1 MDVLV
6 VVGDAEVPEHLASR
20 ANHVVRTDS
29 LSPADIAHTRTHIPR
44 SVGVIGPVEAAT
56 ALHDAGL
63 PVTLYTDAVGT
74 AAEGVRV
81 LPLTDEGP
89 PLDAAPSLIEL
100 FGNTPLVRLDRVGRE
115 LDCHLLAK
123 LEMMNP
129 GSSVKDRPAL
139 TMIEAAERDG
149 RLQPGGTIVE
159 PTSGNTGVGLAIVA
173 ARKRYRCVFVCPD
186 KVAPE
191 KIALLRA
198 YGAEVVVCPTAVPPE
213 HPESYYSVSNRLAAE
228 IPGAFKPD
236 QYSNPANPQA
246 HVETTGP
253 EIWRQTNGRITHLVA
268 SVGTAGT
275 ITGLGRYLKSQNP
288 DVQIIGADPEGSVY
302 SGGSGRPYLVEGIGE
317 DFWPGNWDA
326 SVVDRVVM
334 VSDRDSFL
342 MARHVTREEG
352 ILVGG
357 SAGTAVWA
365 ALEVGKELG
374 PSDVIVVILPD
385 SGRGYLSKLYDDR
398 WMADYGFL
406 RSSGRTAGEVLAAKR
421 GPIPHLVHVHPEET
435 VRTAI
440 GILRE
445 YEVSQVPVVAHEPP
459 VAMGEVVGALHEADV
474 MRLAFDDPTAL
485 DREVSEIMGPALPII
500 GAGEPVEE
508 AVNLLEKGPAAL
520 VVDAG
525 HPVGVLTR
533 SDIVEYLA
541 SAGR

>member
-1 MDVLV
+1 MI
-6 VVGDAEVPEHLASR
+6 GDAEVPTHLAGR
-20 ANHVVRTDS
+20 AGHVVRTDS

-44 SVGVIGPVEAAT
+44 SVGVIGPPEAAA
-56 ALHDAGL
+56 ALQDAGL
-63 PVTLYTDAVGT
+63 PVTLYTDDVAR
-74 AAEGVRV
+74 APEGVRA
-81 LPLTDEGP
+81 LPLTDNEP
-89 PLDAAPSLIEL
+89 PLDAAASLIDL
-100 FGNTPLVRLDRVGRE
+100 FGNTPLVRLDRVGRD
-115 LDCHLLAK
+115 LDCHLLGK

-149 RLQPGGTIVE
+149 RLKPGGTIVE

-186 KVAPE
+186 KVSPE

-198 YGAEVVVCPTAVPPE
+198 YGAEVVVCPTAVAPE
-213 HPESYYSVSNRLAAE
+213 HPESYYSVSNRLASE

-275 ITGLGRYLKSQNP
+275 IAGLGRYLKSQNP

-317 DFWPGNWDA
+317 DFWPGNWDG

-342 MARHVTREEG
+342 TARHVTREEG

-357 SAGTAVWA
+357 SAGTAIWA
-365 ALEVGKELG
+365 ALEIGRELG
-374 PSDVIVVILPD
+374 PSDVVVVILPD

-406 RSSGRTAGEVLAAKR
+406 RSTGRTAGDLLASKR

-440 GILRE
+440 AILRE

-474 MRLAFDDPTAL
+474 MRLAFDDPGSL
-485 DREVSEIMGPALPII
+485 DRPISEIMGPPLPII
-500 GAGEPVEE
+500 GAGEPVDE
-508 AVNLLEKGPAAL
+508 AVDLLEKGPAAL
-520 VVDAG
+520 VVDSG
-525 HPVGVLTR
+525 HPIGVLTR

-541 SAGR
+541 STTR